1 MIYFII
7 TLLVISQA
15 VTFYLLFNKVK
26 PIIKPKGYFL
36 KEIPNKPTYE
46 SLDTNFKLV
55 YDVLESVNLE
65 DWKVEVKPDDYSSL
79 SQSWDIDIQSL
90 TGIRIRAKIRANDDL
105 IPYLSIFT
113 IQNVGNGSIS
123 VDRDSKIENDIVTFL
138 WDYIIEYYE
147 NENESKRLYIQS
159 TIDNISSK
167 LKTLRRSEKL
177 NEILKL

>member
-1 MIYFII
+1 MESRSNTIQSK
-7 TLLVISQA
+7 LG
-15 VTFYLLFNKVK
+15 YL
-26 PIIKPKGYFL
+26 Y
-36 KEIPNKPTYE
+36 
-46 SLDTNFKLV
+46 
-55 YDVLESVNLE
+55 
-65 DWKVEVKPDDYSSL
+65 
-79 SQSWDIDIQSL
+79 SL
-90 TGIRIRAKIRANDDL
+90 TGIRIRARIRANDGL

-123 VDRDSKIENDIVTFL
+123 VDRDSKIKNDIVTFL

-167 LKTLRRSEKL
+167 LKSLRRSEKL